1 MSETLYAIDVYSLV
15 YQVFHAIPPMTSPAG
30 QPTNA
35 VFGFTRDLLTIIKQK
50 KPTYL
55 VCAIDLSGPGV
66 REEIYEDYKANRD
79 AMPDDLRP
87 QIPVI
92 VEVMESFGIP
102 VLSCEGWEADDV
114 LATLARQS
122 NEAGI
127 ETAIVTSDK
136 DARQLITPIVRL
148 YNVRKD
154 KYLDEAALKEDWGI
168 RPDQV
173 VDFQS
178 LCGDAVDNVPGVPLV
193 GPKKASL
200 LLNQFGTLE
209 EVLAHAEEAPG
220 KKLRENLQTFAD
232 QALMSRQLVELNQ
245 NLPLEFE
252 WEDAKVGGYDVDA
265 LVQIFRECG
274 FRKFVDE
281 VRALAPEDATPREPL
296 FADDGPRVEV
306 VDNEAALDEVVS
318 KLASR
323 TELALRLDSTGLNPV
338 TSSIAAVTIALD
350 DASAVFIP
358 LSTLTSET
366 HLAPDVVWPKL
377 APLLQATTAAA
388 APESVPSPLGGEGGR
403 RPDEGAAQLTVG
415 EPTPDST
422 APSPALRAPSPPRG
436 EGTGTG
442 FVRLV
447 GHDLKNSLTLLRGAG
462 VENVEPGLDSMV
474 GFYLLEAGSRA
485 HSLSHVVDRYFRQP
499 IRPLSRVNL
508 DEEADADSDAGSKKK
523 RSKDDPPL
531 ALSRDQFAKHA
542 AEEACL
548 MLRVGQKMRSEL
560 EEKELTPLYED
571 LERPLIPVL
580 ADLEFTGIKVDA
592 EELARQ
598 NEDVSKRLDELMEE
612 IYEEA
617 DEEFNIDS
625 PKQLQEI
632 LFDRLELPVIKKTK
646 TGASTDQEVLEQLAQ
661 IHPLP
666 KLIIEHRHLAKL
678 KGTYLDA
685 LPLMINPAT
694 GRIHC
699 RFNQVV
705 AATGRLSSSHPNLQ
719 NIPIR
724 TPEGERVRRAFVP
737 GEPDWILLCADYS
750 QIELR
755 MVAHFS
761 GDRALK
767 QAFDEGIDIH
777 TAVAAQV
784 FNVGKDQVDSTQRRV
799 AKAVNFGVIYGQTP
813 YGLAAALDISREEAT
828 EFIENYFERY
838 SGVADFIETSLQE
851 IALNGFARTILGRRR
866 AISGIRSRRGSTLNM
881 AERTA
886 VNTVIQGSAADLI
899 KMAMVKIHRK
909 LPSLG
914 FPARMLLQIHDE
926 LVFETPTEH
935 AEALSNF
942 VRTEMES
949 AMELSVPITVDLAT
963 GPNWLDAKS

>member
-1 MSETLYAIDVYSLV
+1 MSESLYAIDVYSLV
-15 YQVFHAIPPMTSPAG
+15 YQVFHAIPPMTSPSG

-66 REEIYEDYKANRD
+66 RDEIYEEYKANRSE
-79 AMPDDLRP
+79 MPDDLRP
-87 QIPVI
+87 QIAVI

-102 VLSCEGWEADDV
+102 VISAEGWEADDV
-114 LATLARQS
+114 LATLARQA

-136 DARQLITPIVRL
+136 DARQLITPLVRL
-148 YNVRKD
+148 YNVRRD
-154 KYLDEAALKEDWGI
+154 KYLDEAALMDDWGI

-173 VDFQS
+173 IDFQS
-178 LCGDAVDNVPGVPLV
+178 LVGDSVDNVPGVPLV
-193 GPKKASL
+193 GPKKASM

-220 KKLRENLQTFAD
+220 KKLRENLQTYAD

-245 NLPLEFE
+245 QLPLEFD
-252 WEDAKVGGYDVDA
+252 WEDAKIGGFDVEA

-274 FRKFVDE
+274 FRRYVDE
-281 VRALAPEDATPREPL
+281 VRKLAPDDATPREPL
-296 FADDGPRVEV
+296 FADNGPEVEFI
-306 VDNEAALDEVVS
+306 DSAEAFGELTS
-318 KLASR
+318 KLSDR
-323 TELALRLDSTGLNPV
+323 GELALRLETTGLDPIR
-338 TSSIAAVTIALD
+338 SSVAAVTIGLGENTA
-350 DASAVFIP
+350 AFVP
-358 LSTLTSET
+358 LSPLVAES
-366 HLAPDVVWPKL
+366 HLDAEMVWSRL
-377 APLLQATTAAA
+377 RELFDSAGATK
-388 APESVPSPLGGEGGR
+388 S
-403 RPDEGAAQLTVG
+403 
-415 EPTPDST
+415 
-422 APSPALRAPSPPRG
+422 ALI
-436 EGTGTG
+436 
-442 FVRLV
+442 
-447 GHDLKNSLTLLRGAG
+447 GHDLKTTLTLLRRAG

-485 HSLSHVVDRYFRQP
+485 HSLSHVVDRYFGQP

-508 DEEADADSDAGSKKK
+508 DEEVDSEESSDSKGKKK
-523 RSKDDPPL
+523 KDDGPL
-531 ALSRDQFAKHA
+531 VLSRDQFAKHA

-548 MLRVGQKMRSEL
+548 MLRVGQKMQSEL
-560 EEKELTPLYED
+560 EEKELTSLYDD

-580 ADLEFTGIKVDA
+580 ADLESTGIRVDA

-598 NEDVSKRLDELMEE
+598 NEDVTARLDGLMEE

-666 KLIIEHRHLAKL
+666 AKIIEHRHLTKL

-685 LPLMINPAT
+685 LPTMINPDT

-737 GEPDWILLCADYS
+737 GEPDWVLLCADYS

-761 GDRALK
+761 GDTALQK
-767 QAFDEGIDIH
+767 AFADGVDIH
-777 TAVAAQV
+777 TAVAAEV
-784 FNVGKDQVDSTQRRV
+784 FNVGPEHVDANQRRI

-813 YGLAAALDISREEAT
+813 YGLAAALSISREEAT

-838 SGVADFIETSLQE
+838 SGVADFIEKSLQE
-851 IALNGFARTILGRRR
+851 TSLNGFAQTILGRRR
-866 AISGIRSRRGSTLNM
+866 AISGIRSKRRSTLNM

-899 KMAMVKIHRK
+899 KKAMVQIHQK
-909 LPSLG
+909 LPLLS

-926 LVFETPTEH
+926 LVFETPSTH
-935 AEALSNF
+935 AEELSEF
-942 VRTEMES
+942 VRSEMES
-949 AMELSVPITVDLAT
+949 AMELTVPVTVDLAT

>member
-15 YQVFHAIPPMTSPAG
+15 YQVFHAIPPMTSPSG

-55 VCAIDLSGPGV
+55 ICAIDLSGPGV
-66 REEIYEDYKANRD
+66 RDEIYEEYKANRSE
-79 AMPDDLRP
+79 MPDDLRP
-87 QIPVI
+87 QIAVI

-102 VLSCEGWEADDV
+102 VISSEGWEADDV
-114 LATLARQS
+114 LATLSRMA

-136 DARQLITPIVRL
+136 DARQLITPLVRL
-148 YNVRKD
+148 YNVRRD
-154 KYLDEAALKEDWGI
+154 KYLDAAALMDDWGI

-178 LCGDAVDNVPGVPLV
+178 LVGDSVDNVPGVPLV

-220 KKLRENLQTFAD
+220 KKLRENLQTYAD

-245 NLPLEFE
+245 QLPLEFE
-252 WEDAKVGGYDVDA
+252 WEDAKVGGYDVEA
-265 LVQIFRECG
+265 LVQLFRECG
-274 FRKFVDE
+274 FRKYVDE
-281 VRALAPEDATPREPL
+281 VRKLAPDDATPREPL
-296 FADDGPRVEV
+296 FADDGPQVEI
-306 VDNEAALDEVVS
+306 VDSEEALDELVA
-318 KLASR
+318 KLTGRS
-323 TELALRLDSTGLNPV
+323 ELALRLETTGLDPIR
-338 TSSIAAVTIALD
+338 SSIAAVTIGLD
-350 DASAVFIP
+350 ENSAAFVP
-358 LSTLTSET
+358 LSPLVAES
-366 HLAPDVVWPKL
+366 HLEAEAVWSRL
-377 APLLQATTAAA
+377 RSLLNSAEGSQT
-388 APESVPSPLGGEGGR
+388 VPSPLGGEGGR
-403 RPDEGAAQLTVG
+403 RPDERDAERTDR
-415 EPTPDST
+415 EPTAASA
-422 APSPALRAPSPPRG
+422 APSPALRAPSPPGG
-436 EGTGTG
+436 EGTDS
-442 FVRLV
+442 VRLV
-447 GHDLKNSLTLLRGAG
+447 GHDLKTSLTLLRRVGI
-462 VENVEPGLDSMV
+462 ENVEPGLDSMV

-485 HSLSHVVDRYFRQP
+485 HSLSHVVDRYFGQP

-508 DEEADADSDAGSKKK
+508 DEETEAAEPSESKADGKK
-523 RSKDDPPL
+523 RKKDDPPL

-560 EEKELTPLYED
+560 DDNELTKLYED

-580 ADLEFTGIKVDA
+580 AELESTGIRVDA

-598 NEDVSKRLDELMEE
+598 NEDVSARLDGLMEE

-632 LFDRLELPVIKKTK
+632 LFDRLELPVLKKTK

-666 KLIIEHRHLAKL
+666 AKIIEHRHLTKL

-685 LPLMINPAT
+685 LPKMINPDT

-737 GEPDWILLCADYS
+737 GESDWILLCADYS

-761 GDRALK
+761 GDRAM
-767 QAFDEGIDIH
+767 QQSFDEGIDIH
-777 TAVAAQV
+777 TAVAAEV
-784 FNVGKDQVDSTQRRV
+784 FNVGKDHVDSTQRRI

-813 YGLAAALDISREEAT
+813 YGLAAALNISREEAT
-828 EFIENYFERY
+828 EFIENYFARY
-838 SGVADFIETSLQE
+838 SGVAEFIEQSLQE
-851 IALNGFARTILGRRR
+851 TALNGFAQTILGRRR
-866 AISGIRSRRGSTLNM
+866 AISGIRSKRRSTLNM

-899 KMAMVKIHRK
+899 KKAMVQIHQK
-909 LPSLG
+909 LPSLS
-914 FPARMLLQIHDE
+914 FPARLLLQIHDE
-926 LVFETPTEH
+926 LVFETPTAN
-935 AEALSNF
+935 AEELSIF

-949 AMELSVPITVDLAT
+949 AMELSVPVTVDLAT

>member
-87 QIPVI
+87 QIATI

-114 LATLARQS
+114 LATLSRQS

-127 ETAIVTSDK
+127 ETSIVTSDK

-148 YNVRKD
+148 YNVRRD
-154 KYLDEAALKEDWGI
+154 KYLDEAALMDDWGV

-178 LCGDAVDNVPGVPLV
+178 LCGDSVDNVPGVPLV

-245 NLPLEFE
+245 NLPLEID

-281 VRALAPEDATPREPL
+281 VRALAPDDTTPREPL

-306 VDNEAALDEVVS
+306 VDSEEALDELLS
-318 KLASR
+318 NLAGR
-323 TELALRLDSTGLNPV
+323 TELALRFETSGLNPV
-338 TSSIAAVTIALD
+338 TSKVVALTIALD
-350 DASAVFIP
+350 DASGVFIP
-358 LSTLTSET
+358 LSSLTSET
-366 HLAPDVVWPKL
+366 YLDPKVVWSKL
-377 APLLQATTAAA
+377 KPLL
-388 APESVPSPLGGEGGR
+388 ES
-403 RPDEGAAQLTVG
+403 
-415 EPTPDST
+415 DS
-422 APSPALRAPSPPRG
+422 L
-436 EGTGTG
+436 
-442 FVRLV
+442 RLV

-462 VENVEPGLDSMV
+462 IENVEPGLDSMV

-485 HSLSHVVDRYFRQP
+485 HSLSHVVDRYYRQP

-508 DEEADADSDAGSKKK
+508 DEDAEAETGSKKK

-548 MLRVGQKMRSEL
+548 MLRVGQKMRGEL
-560 EEKELTPLYED
+560 EENELTPLYED

-580 ADLEFTGIKVDA
+580 ADLEFTGIRVDA
-592 EELARQ
+592 EELGRQ
-598 NEDVSKRLDELMEE
+598 NKDVSKRLDELMDE

-617 DEEFNIDS
+617 SEEFNIDS

-666 KLIIEHRHLAKL
+666 RLIIEHRHLTKL

-685 LPLMINPAT
+685 LPTMINPAT

-705 AATGRLSSSHPNLQ
+705 AATGRLSSSNPNLQ

-737 GEPDWILLCADYS
+737 GEPDWVLLCADYS

-767 QAFDEGIDIH
+767 NAFEEGIDIH
-777 TAVAAQV
+777 TAVAAEV

-813 YGLAAALDISREEAT
+813 YGLAAALDISRDEAT
-828 EFIENYFERY
+828 QFIEDYFERY

-851 IALNGFARTILGRRR
+851 SALNGFARTILGRKR

-926 LVFETPTEH
+926 LVFETPAKH
-935 AEALSNF
+935 ADALSDF

-949 AMELSVPITVDLAT
+949 AMELSVPVTVDLAT

>member
-1 MSETLYAIDVYSLV
+1 MSESLYAIDVYSLV
-15 YQVFHAIPPMTSPAG
+15 YQVFHAIPPMTSPSG

-55 VCAIDLSGPGV
+55 VCAIDVSGPGV

-79 AMPDDLRP
+79 EMPDDLRP
-87 QIPVI
+87 QIAMI
-92 VEVMESFGIP
+92 IEVMESFGIP
-102 VLSCEGWEADDV
+102 VLGVEGWEADDV
-114 LATLARQS
+114 LATLSRQA

-136 DARQLITPIVRL
+136 DARQLITPLVRL
-148 YNVRKD
+148 YNVRRD
-154 KYLDEAALKEDWGI
+154 KYLDEAALLDDWGI

-173 VDFQS
+173 VDYQS
-178 LCGDAVDNVPGVPLV
+178 LVGDSVDNVPGVPLV
-193 GPKKASL
+193 GPKKASML
-200 LLNQFGTLE
+200 INQFGTLE

-220 KKLRENLQTFAD
+220 KKLRENLQTYAD

-245 NLPLEFE
+245 QLPLDFE
-252 WEDAKVGGYDVDA
+252 WEDAKLGGFDVEA

-274 FRKFVDE
+274 FRRYVDE
-281 VRALAPEDATPREPL
+281 VRKLAPDDTAPREPL
-296 FADDGPRVEV
+296 FADDGPKVEFI
-306 VDNEAALDEVVS
+306 DSAEAFDDLVS
-318 KLASR
+318 KLSDR
-323 TELALRLDSTGLNPV
+323 SELALRLETTGLDPIR
-338 TSSIAAVTIALD
+338 SSVAAVTIGLD
-350 DASAVFIP
+350 ENSSAFVP
-358 LSTLTSET
+358 LSPLVSES
-366 HLAPDVVWPKL
+366 HLDAETVWSRLRKL
-377 APLLQATTAAA
+377 FDSKGATKF
-388 APESVPSPLGGEGGR
+388 
-403 RPDEGAAQLTVG
+403 AQLI
-415 EPTPDST
+415 
-422 APSPALRAPSPPRG
+422 
-436 EGTGTG
+436 
-442 FVRLV
+442 
-447 GHDLKNSLTLLRGAG
+447 GHDLKTTLTLLRRAG
-462 VENVEPGLDSMV
+462 IENVEPGLDSMV

-485 HSLSHVVDRYFRQP
+485 HSLSHVVDRYCGQP
-499 IRPLSRVNL
+499 VRPLSRVSL
-508 DEEADADSDAGSKKK
+508 DEETDSDDSSESKIKK
-523 RSKDDPPL
+523 RMKDDEPL
-531 ALSRDQFAKHA
+531 ALSRDQFARHA

-548 MLRVGQKMRSEL
+548 MLRIGQKMQSEL
-560 EEKELTPLYED
+560 EEKELTLLYSD

-580 ADLEFTGIKVDA
+580 ADLEATGIRVDA

-598 NEDVSKRLDELMEE
+598 NEDVTARLGGLMHE

-666 KLIIEHRHLAKL
+666 AKIIEHRHLTKL

-685 LPLMINPAT
+685 LPTMINPDT

-705 AATGRLSSSHPNLQ
+705 AATGRLSSSNPNLQ

-737 GEPDWILLCADYS
+737 GEPDWVLLCADYS

-761 GDRALK
+761 GDFALQK
-767 QAFDEGIDIH
+767 AFADGVDIH
-777 TAVAAQV
+777 TAVAAEV
-784 FNVGKDQVDSTQRRV
+784 FNVGQEHVDANQRRI

-813 YGLAAALDISREEAT
+813 YGLAAALSISREEAT
-828 EFIENYFERY
+828 EFIEDYFERY
-838 SGVADFIETSLQE
+838 SGVADFIERSLQE
-851 IALNGFARTILGRRR
+851 TALNGFAQTILGRRR
-866 AISGIRSRRGSTLNM
+866 AISGIRSKRRSTLNM

-899 KMAMVKIHRK
+899 KKAMVQIHQK
-909 LPSLG
+909 LSSLS

-926 LVFETPTEH
+926 LVFETPATH
-935 AEALSNF
+935 AEALSEF
-942 VRTEMES
+942 VRSEMES
-949 AMELSVPITVDLAT
+949 AMELTVPVTVDLAT
-963 GPNWLDAKS
+963 GPTWLDAKS